1 MEESES
7 SKVDALSW
15 MLDNMPILAMMNGLF
30 LIIFGVFSYITTSQS
45 SVTSLIPSFIGLGF
59 LAPGYLAYSN
69 PNMKMHA
76 MHTTALF
83 ALIGTLGGLMAIPS
97 IMEGDWSNS
106 TIAQFVLLLVCVDYM
121 VLSIMSFRNAR
132 IKREREAEN

>member
-15 MLDNMPILAMMNGLF
+15 MLDNMPILAMINGLF
-30 LIIFGVFSYITTSQS
+30 LIIFGVFSYITTGQS
-45 SVTSLIPSFIGLGF
+45 SVTSLIPSFIGLG
-59 LAPGYLAYSN
+59 LLVPGYLAYSN

-76 MHTTALF
+76 MHATALF
-83 ALIGTLGGLMAIPS
+83 ALIGTLGGLMALPS

-106 TIAQFVLLLVCVDYM
+106 TIARFVLFFVCVDYM

-132 IKREREAEN
+132 IKRK

>member
-15 MLDNMPILAMMNGLF
+15 MLDNMPILAMINGLF
-30 LIIFGVFSYITTSQS
+30 LIIFGVFSYITTGQS

-76 MHTTALF
+76 MHATALF
-83 ALIGTLGGLMAIPS
+83 ALVGTLGGLMALPS

-106 TIAQFVLLLVCVDYM
+106 TIARFVLFFVCVDYM

-132 IKREREAEN
+132 IKRK

>member
-7 SKVDALSW
+7 NKADALSW
-15 MLDNMPILAMMNGLF
+15 MLDNMPILAMINGLF
-30 LIIFGVFSYITTSQS
+30 LIIFGVFSYITTDQS
-45 SVTSLIPSFIGLGF
+45 SLTSLIPSFIGLG
-59 LAPGYLAYSN
+59 LLVPGYLAYSN

-76 MHTTALF
+76 MHATALF
-83 ALIGTLGGLMAIPS
+83 ALVGTLGGLMALPS

-106 TIAQFVLLLVCVDYM
+106 TIARFVLFFVCVDYM

-132 IKREREAEN
+132 IKRK

>member
-15 MLDNMPILAMMNGLF
+15 MLDNMPILAMINGLF
-30 LIIFGVFSYITTSQS
+30 LIIFGVFSYITTGQS

-76 MHTTALF
+76 MHATALF

-97 IMEGDWSNS
+97 IIEGDWSNS
-106 TIAQFVLLLVCVDYM
+106 TIARFVLLLVCVDYM
-121 VLSIMSFRNAR
+121 VLSIMSFRAAR

>member
-15 MLDNMPILAMMNGLF
+15 MLDNMPILAMINGLF
-30 LIIFGVFSYITTSQS
+30 LIIFGVFSYITTGQS

-76 MHTTALF
+76 MHTTAFF

-132 IKREREAEN
+132 IKRK